1 MIQVDILKAKEI
13 AHEKRRAARATELAP
28 LDIQVTI
35 PTMSEQAEAKRA
47 EIRDKYDAIQ
57 VQINEADSVGVLKE
71 IVDQIASQ
79 QTSAN

>member
-1 MIQVDILKAKEI
+1 MIQVDMIKAKEI
-13 AHEKRRAARATELAP
+13 AHEKRREARTVEFAP

-57 VQINEADSVGVLKE
+57 VQINEANSVDVLKS
-71 IVDQIASQ
+71 IITQL
-79 QTSAN
+79 